1 MLLGLKKRDRGKKII
16 FDVVCH
22 QTTLQKVGEKC
33 INDLDVGRVTFSTIE
48 VGSHTEN
55 KFYI

>member
-1 MLLGLKKRDRGKKII
+1 MEIEQEKKNI

-48 VGSHTEN
+48 VGSHTRN
-55 KFYI
+55 KIYIKT